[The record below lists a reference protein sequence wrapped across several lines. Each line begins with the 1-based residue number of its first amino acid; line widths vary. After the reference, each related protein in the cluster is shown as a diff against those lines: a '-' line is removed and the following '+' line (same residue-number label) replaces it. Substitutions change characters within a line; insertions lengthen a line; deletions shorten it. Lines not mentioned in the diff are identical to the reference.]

1 MDLIHSHAPGH
12 VHTQAHAPA
21 AHIATPPPH
30 ALDHPALEL
39 AKGRAFAATHGGLL
53 PVDPFWRYMEY
64 RHDLNPTRFDHNH
77 RGLAPLLDRD
87 AAARAALGQVPA
99 DPTEAY
105 LTYRHDLNPAR
116 FDHFHPRIG
125 RRIEAAEGAF
135 LPPVPT
141 VPATPAAGVSSVET
155 AGGGVAAV
163 PAPAGVI
170 LLALGLTLTWAL
182 GRWARRGAA
191 GLGRVIC

>member
-1 MDLIHSHAPGH
+1 MDLIH
-12 VHTQAHAPA
+12 AHAEHHTA
-21 AHIATPPPH
+21 SARIATPPLH

-39 AKGRAFAATHGGLL
+39 AKGRVFAATHDGLL
-53 PVDPFWRYMEY
+53 PADAFWRYMEY

-116 FDHFHPRIG
+116 FDHFHPRTG

-135 LPPVPT
+135 LPPVP
-141 VPATPAAGVSSVET
+141 ATPAAGVSSVET
-155 AGGGVAAV
+155 ASGGVAAV

-170 LLALGLTLTWAL
+170 LLALGLTLTWGL
-182 GRWARRGAA
+182 GRWARRGRGWRLA
-191 GLGRVIC
+191 